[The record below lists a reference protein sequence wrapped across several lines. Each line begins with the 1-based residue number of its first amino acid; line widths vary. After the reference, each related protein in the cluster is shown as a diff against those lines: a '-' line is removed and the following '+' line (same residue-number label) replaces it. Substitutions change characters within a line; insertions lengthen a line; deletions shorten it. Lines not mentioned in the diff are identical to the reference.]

1 MKKIRFLLAVF
12 CMTFTYL
19 NAQDINKVIHINF
32 DNTPLREAFL
42 IIEKESGYNFIFS
55 NYSVKKE
62 MYISLK
68 EKKSKLLT
76 YYPN

>member
-32 DNTPLREAFL
+32 DNTPLREAFYL
-42 IIEKESGYNFIFS
+42 FQLFC
-55 NYSVKKE
+55 KKRNVHITE
-62 MYISLK
+62 G
-68 EKKSKLLT
+68 KK
-76 YYPN
+76 NQNC